1 MRTSPQK
8 LAKSVEKEI
17 LHYLFLVFADA
28 KNPAEVEEMFRGILT
43 EAELISVAKRIAAA
57 KYLEDGLSYG
67 EIKNRLNISSAT
79 VSQIQAQAPKNLGF
93 QIALNK
99 IKEDEWAS
107 KWEKRIKNWLRI
119 W

>member
-8 LAKSVEKEI
+8 LTKSVEKEI
-17 LHYLFLVFADA
+17 LNYLFLVFADA
-28 KNPAEVEEMFRGILT
+28 QSPAEVEKIFRGVLT
-43 EAELISVAKRIAAA
+43 EAELISIAKRIAAA
-57 KYLEDGLSYG
+57 KYLEDGLSYS
-67 EIKNRLNISSAT
+67 EIKDRLNISSAT
-79 VSQIQAQAPKNLGF
+79 VSQIQAQAPKNPGF

-107 KWEKRIKNWLRI
+107 KWERRIKNWLRI